1 MRCEVGLSV
10 STSTAMQKR
19 GDTSRHGKWPGY
31 AAPWVFLMI
40 WVFAGLTGCTNYNY
54 ALGLGLFHFSHP
66 SLNPLSSA
74 LVSEPDIERS
84 PPRYGKVVLLL
95 HGWQGDASSFGDL
108 ADLLHRDRIETHA
121 VYSLSYWSNGG
132 GPNFRKIGDI
142 GESLADLLEATLRR
156 HHVTDV
162 SIVAHSMGGLI
173 ARDALLRLKDR
184 AALRNGVTVRLI
196 LLATPT
202 RGADL
207 AIRYDKI
214 IGGIT
219 APLTFVSS
227 FVGRLF
233 GSHSSLVWDR
243 QAHDMRHLN
252 VVNRQYGPDPI
263 FIADQTIRW
272 SEAWK
277 RPEYPLGY
285 PHLFAVI
292 GVPKDRATEPPGS
305 DESDGVVRAVDVP
318 FNHVPDGRRC
328 YVAERHQD
336 GIANITS
343 RDHQVYRVIGA
354 MLDSSGGASSV
365 PDGAPSVKDAC
376 PAGVI
381 RRDPTWIV
389 VARKK
394 HTDERS
400 PTTSSYS
407 LELEGND
414 DVPEAQ
420 SRLEMFIGAVTE
432 LSYWFLAGPVLV
444 EANATGSRHT
454 EALGSFLINKSVTG
468 GHHLRVKDR
477 GSVLKAEFL
486 LNVQETTKDCPP
498 PPQAPPCLAHGE
510 TNMLFLDVS
519 GVSGAEPF
527 TLCDRDHRC
536 LESLRSDAGRVVQSN
551 AERSQ

>member
-1 MRCEVGLSV
+1 M
-10 STSTAMQKR
+10 AMKER
-19 GDTSRHGKWPGY
+19 GGTSRHGKWPGY

-66 SLNPLSSA
+66 ILNPLSSA

-95 HGWQGDASSFGDL
+95 HGWRGDASSFGDL
-108 ADLLHRDRIETHA
+108 ADLLQRDRIETHA

-184 AALRNGVTVRLI
+184 KALHSDVTVRLI

-207 AIRYDKI
+207 AIEYDKI

-219 APLTFVSS
+219 APLTFVISS
-227 FVGRLF
+227 VGRLF
-233 GSHSSLVWDR
+233 GSHTSLVWDR

-252 VVNRQYGPDPI
+252 VVNQQRLLAPV
-263 FIADQTIRW
+263 FIADQTLRW
-272 SEAWK
+272 SEAWE
-277 RPEYPLGY
+277 PPVY

-292 GVPKDRATEPPGS
+292 GVPKDRMTEPPGS

-318 FNHVPDGRRC
+318 FNHVADERRC
-328 YVAERHQD
+328 YVAERHWD

-343 RDHQVYRVIGA
+343 RDHQVYRVIDA
-354 MLDSSGGASSV
+354 MLDSHDGKSSV
-365 PDGAPSVKDAC
+365 MDAC
-376 PAGVI
+376 PADDVG
-381 RRDPTWIV
+381 RHPTWIV
-389 VARKK
+389 VVRQKQ
-394 HTDERS
+394 TDERS
-400 PTTSSYS
+400 PSASPYR

-414 DVPEAQ
+414 DVPETQ
-420 SRLEMFIGAVTE
+420 SRLAVFLTAFMETVTE
-432 LSYWFLAGPVLV
+432 ISYGFLAGPVLV

-454 EALGSFLINKSVTG
+454 EALGSFLINKSVKG

-498 PPQAPPCLAHGE
+498 PPQAPLCLAHGE